1 VEVHEGIPR
10 HLPPHLRERFE
21 GDEGE
26 CSTLRCEASEVA
38 SITAEIVKVAAWW
51 ESRPETRYR
60 FRAAR
65 AFEAVFLRDTLEEVG
80 VEVAPW
86 LAIGTA
92 EGGVEVEFRSD
103 APIDALRSVMRSAPG
118 GDRMS
123 ETLVPLDTY
132 RGERETQAPAPK
144 GEA

>member
-1 VEVHEGIPR
+1 MHEGIPR

-86 LAIGTA
+86 LAIG
-92 EGGVEVEFRSD
+92 
-103 APIDALRSVMRSAPG
+103 DALRSVMRSAPG